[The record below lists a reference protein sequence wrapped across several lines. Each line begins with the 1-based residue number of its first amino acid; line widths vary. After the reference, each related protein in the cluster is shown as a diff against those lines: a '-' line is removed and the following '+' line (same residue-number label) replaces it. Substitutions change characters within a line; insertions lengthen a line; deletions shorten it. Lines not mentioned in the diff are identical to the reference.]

1 MWEDRAPFQ
10 YIYKGVMLCY
20 IIFTLSSFFIDIV
33 VSHNVV
39 NTIIC
44 LIKLLVI
51 FQTLLL

>member
-10 YIYKGVMLCY
+10 YIYKGVTLCY
-20 IIFTLSSFFIDIV
+20 IIFTLCSFFIDIV

-39 NTIIC
+39 NLTIS
-44 LIKLLVI
+44 LIKLLVV